1 MNSNENNFIK
11 NVNDKIYLATK
22 HYQKQYKFEIGTG
35 QHDTWNNEADAF
47 KHTFGSAYMG
57 IKYTIPFSKIAGD
70 IHEKQNPNNPKG
82 EENMDKWNNR
92 VGRLIAKEIKKTG
105 IDDAIK
111 NFGHSTVIET
121 VLDNPDLK
129 HMRPQLATIIKG
141 YDLNSLKEL
150 AQSCST
156 SSFVYICSI
165 VNKEFVEELKD
176 ERKDLCYSAR
186 KQVENMEKQY
196 A

>member
-1 MNSNENNFIK
+1 MVKTSNPI
-11 NVNDKIYLATK
+11 
-22 HYQKQYKFEIGTG
+22 
-35 QHDTWNNEADAF
+35 
-47 KHTFGSAYMG
+47 
-57 IKYTIPFSKIAGD
+57 
-70 IHEKQNPNNPKG
+70 EKQTYKPKQ
-82 EENMDKWNNR
+82 
-92 VGRLIAKEIKKTG
+92 IAKEIKKTG

-141 YDLNSLKEL
+141 YDLNSLKKL

-156 SSFVYICSI
+156 SSFLYICSI

>member
-1 MNSNENNFIK
+1 MFDIIVIGAGVIGSLIARKLSSYKCNVLVLDKENDVGNGTSMANSAIVHSGYDPVPGTNKAKFNVLGNKMFPEMCEQLDVSLGKIGSLTIA
-11 NVNDKIYLATK
+11 VNDEQIAT
-22 HYQKQYKFEIGTG
+22 
-35 QHDTWNNEADAF
+35 
-47 KHTFGSAYMG
+47 
-57 IKYTIPFSKIAGD
+57 
-70 IHEKQNPNNPKG
+70 
-82 EENMDKWNNR
+82 
-92 VGRLIAKEIKKTG
+92 
-105 IDDAIK
+105 
-111 NFGHSTVIET
+111 
-121 VLDNPDLK
+121 
-129 HMRPQLATIIKG
+129 
-141 YDLNSLKEL
+141 LKEL